1 MFLHL
6 DQPGWPSLGTWDQI
20 GPVLS
25 FTIRNFWFWWN
36 LVSST
41 GHPCPPQ
48 STARPACYLFG
59 NGHSPLR
66 KQFFCFH
73 LSPQM
78 SRKILHWLML
88 GRLLFLLQC
97 SVFLSKDCF
106 LSEGAASLVLRKQG
120 VLTFVCFH
128 VCPEKSWLKGSINNH
143 IGRTSYDFP
152 SPLCI
157 FKCFLEVC

>member
-1 MFLHL
+1 MRSNWSCPVLHYQEFLVLVEFCLIHR
-6 DQPGWPSLGTWDQI
+6 PSL
-20 GPVLS
+20 
-25 FTIRNFWFWWN
+25 
-36 LVSST
+36 SSSVNS
-41 GHPCPPQ
+41 Q
-48 STARPACYLFG
+48 ASLLFVRKRP
-59 NGHSPLR
+59 HSPLR

-73 LSPQM
+73 LSPHM

-97 SVFLSKDCF
+97 SVFLSKACF

-128 VCPEKSWLKGSINNH
+128 VCPEKSRLKGSINNH